1 MHYRGFSS
9 PGAAFF
15 FFFRWNFEEGTVF
28 ETFTFFE
35 HGQAKLLGGG
45 MAAAEPVGARSTLT
59 HPAGKQLDSWGSWNF
74 LCFIQYL
81 NIIYSYIFYMKSIV
95 FKWQSCL
102 KFKGLK
108 LSNNSFIHM
117 YVLDPELGSLVLYSI
132 FYSLNI
138 AASNKID
145 LFWNLTCKN
154 NCGVIC
160 IILEIALL
168 HSAA

>member
-1 MHYRGFSS
+1 
-9 PGAAFF
+9 
-15 FFFRWNFEEGTVF
+15 
-28 ETFTFFE
+28 
-35 HGQAKLLGGG
+35 
-45 MAAAEPVGARSTLT
+45 
-59 HPAGKQLDSWGSWNF
+59 
-74 LCFIQYL
+74 
-81 NIIYSYIFYMKSIV
+81 MKSIV

-145 LFWNLTCKN
+145 LF
-154 NCGVIC
+154 
-160 IILEIALL
+160 
-168 HSAA
+168 